1 MGSVLSRQLLL
12 DLFAE
17 LGRDLGDNV
26 DLTVV
31 GGSAGMLTEQLPPA
45 RTTIDCDVI
54 RTEPPELFAALRDAA
69 ANLARARGLPED
81 WLSDQVGQ
89 LDVLPS
95 GWRRRR
101 IEVGA
106 FGRLHVWCVGRLDLL
121 AMKVYAGRMQDRGD
135 VLDMKP
141 TAEEIAFIRRYLDQL
156 RVPRREA
163 NLDQIQSAL
172 RFLDALEE
180 AEG

>member
-12 DLFAE
+12 DLFEE
-17 LGRDLGDNV
+17 LGRDLRDNV

-54 RTEPPELFAALRDAA
+54 RTEPPELFSALRDAA
-69 ANLARARGLPED
+69 TNLARARGLPED

-95 GWRRRR
+95 A
-101 IEVGA
+101 GA
-106 FGRLHVWCVGRLDLL
+106 GGGSKPAPL
-121 AMKVYAGRMQDRGD
+121 AVCTSG
-135 VLDMKP
+135 
-141 TAEEIAFIRRYLDQL
+141 
-156 RVPRREA
+156 
-163 NLDQIQSAL
+163 AL
-172 RFLDALEE
+172 VVSISSR
-180 AEG
+180 

>member
-1 MGSVLSRQLLL
+1 MGGELNRQLLR

-26 DLTVV
+26 DFTVV
-31 GGSAGMLTEQLPPA
+31 GGSAGMLTEQLSPA

-54 RTEPPELFAALRDAA
+54 RTEPPELFAALRGAA
-69 ANLARARGLPED
+69 TKLARDRGLPED
-81 WLSDQVGQ
+81 WLSDQVAQ

-95 GWRRRR
+95 GWRGRR
-101 IEVGA
+101 VDTGT

-141 TAEEIAFIRRYLDQL
+141 TAERSHSSVDISTNYAFPAGRQILIRFNRL
-156 RVPRREA
+156 
-163 NLDQIQSAL
+163 
-172 RFLDALEE
+172 
-180 AEG
+180 